1 MNNYRKNG
9 TTMIR
14 IVCAVL
20 FCTFT
25 FIYVYVYQ
33 TDVLAIG
40 QHILSDG
47 QTHYSRFIGAFLIT
61 LVLYLLQL
69 GVSTI
74 VKLSKST
81 HSLTY
86 FPSLLILA
94 VLTSVDSKIDQGF
107 SFGSWVWWF
116 PILLILF
123 ALVCRLER
131 ILQLYESSSY
141 NAGIFS
147 QSMWINVLTMLV
159 FFFCVGFVGNS
170 DTKFHYRLKMER
182 YISEGKYDEALLVG
196 KKSLVRDSSITMLR
210 AYALSRQGKLPDA
223 LFQYTICGGSASL
236 LPNGNNVKGLLFD
249 THEIYGYL
257 GKMVVTRPIT
267 PMNYLH
273 TIIKH
278 HLDKRP
284 AADYL
289 LCGYLLDKDLNSFSA
304 NIAKYYNLEEEL
316 PRHYSEAIIMY
327 NHLHR
332 NNPIKYENHVIE
344 ADYQDY
350 LKLMRQIPNNK
361 EMENKLRDVY
371 GNTYWYY
378 YKLGY

>member
-9 TTMIR
+9 TTMIK

-25 FIYVYVYQ
+25 FVYLYAYQ
-33 TDVLAIG
+33 NDVLAVG
-40 QHILSDG
+40 QHVLSGG
-47 QTHYSRFIGAFLIT
+47 QTHYSRLIGAFLIT
-61 LVLYLLQL
+61 LVLTLLQL
-69 GVSTI
+69 GVSTV

-81 HSLTY
+81 YALTY

-94 VLTSVDSKIDQGF
+94 VITSVNSKIDQGF

-123 ALVCRLER
+123 VLVCRLEK
-131 ILQLYESSSY
+131 ILQLYESSSSG
-141 NAGIFS
+141 AGIFS

-159 FFFCVGFVGNS
+159 FFFCVGLIGNS
-170 DTKFHYRLKMER
+170 DTVFHYRLKVER
-182 YISEGKYDEALLVG
+182 YLSQGKYDKALMVG
-196 KKSLVRDSSITMLR
+196 RHSLECDSSLTMLR
-210 AYALSRQGKLPDA
+210 AYALARKDKLPQA
-223 LFQYTICGGSASL
+223 LFQYAICGGSDAL

-249 THEIYGYL
+249 TNEIYGFL
-257 GKMVVTRPIT
+257 GNMVVTKPIS
-267 PMNYLH
+267 PMNYLK
-273 TIIKH
+273 TIKKH

-284 AADYL
+284 ADDYL
-289 LCGYLLDKDLNSFSA
+289 LCGYLLDKDLDSFSK
-304 NIAKYYNLEEEL
+304 NIVLLYDLSEEL
-316 PRHYSEAIIMY
+316 PRHYSEAIVMY

-332 NNPIKYENHVIE
+332 NTPIKYENDVIE

-350 LKLMRQIPNNK
+350 LKLTKLISNNK
-361 EMENKLRDVY
+361 EVKNKLRDVY

-378 YKLGY
+378 YKTR